1 MQFIIYAYII
11 FAIVKLPELDK
22 EAQIAE
28 DEAQKVINEITDQW
42 GNHNIS
48 FVIECQKLYYESEQ
62 GITLLT
68 GSILK
73 ENYTELIDC
82 FQEQIKQYQ
91 KDKDNRA
98 GFACYDDMSLDLFQS
113 VSLLDGKLVDLYK
126 RKAEFSKYLFYR
138 RFSLD
143 VARKLKQQMKN

>member
-68 GSILK
+68 DVIGYVKSNLVDISSILK

-91 KDKDNRA
+91 TKA
-98 GFACYDDMSLDLFQS
+98 LFS
-113 VSLLDGKLVDLYK
+113 PSSHISHL
-126 RKAEFSKYLFYR
+126 
-138 RFSLD
+138 
-143 VARKLKQQMKN
+143 